1 MLLEVTKGVQVLQ
14 ETMLK
19 KKILSHQEPCMKETT
34 SAGHLLH
41 GLGCVNLVT
50 WLVNWA
56 VSLSS

>member
-14 ETMLK
+14 ETTL

-34 SAGHLLH
+34 SAGPLLN